1 MTDETKTAVN
11 AADEAKVEP
20 APVEIV
26 KNLSLDILH
35 LAKTSQMKNGLRH
48 QDYRRY
54 RQYCTRRL
62 RRIRKNNQVR
72 FMYANPKGRDYEFHE
87 VKPEDVKDA
96 RFIIIPLMMAER
108 AWSYAM

>member
-1 MTDETKTAVN
+1 MAEETKGNNNVGEEQKSVA
-11 AADEAKVEP
+11 

-72 FMYANPKGRDYEFHE
+72 FMYANPKGRQ
-87 VKPEDVKDA
+87 
-96 RFIIIPLMMAER
+96 
-108 AWSYAM
+108 YAFN

>member
-1 MTDETKTAVN
+1 MAEETKDRQAEEEKD
-11 AADEAKVEP
+11 DEVP
-20 APVEIV
+20 RAPVEIV

-72 FMYANPKGRDYEFHE
+72 FMYANPKTR
-87 VKPEDVKDA
+87 
-96 RFIIIPLMMAER
+96 IPGHALFKLHKMYK
-108 AWSYAM
+108 SSNFT